1 MQNITRSYSRVM
13 TIATTILIAVELILE
28 RQQQNSF
35 NCGDLMPQCYYV
47 IAIQLGISVCLRRG
61 NKPKK
66 MQLAFQ

>member
-1 MQNITRSYSRVM
+1 M

-47 IAIQLGISVCLRRG
+47 IAYAKRIQLGISVCLRRG